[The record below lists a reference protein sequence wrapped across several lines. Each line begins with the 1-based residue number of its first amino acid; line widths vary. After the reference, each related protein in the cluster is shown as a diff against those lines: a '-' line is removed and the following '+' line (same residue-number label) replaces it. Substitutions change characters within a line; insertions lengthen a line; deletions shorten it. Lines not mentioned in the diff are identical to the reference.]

1 MYIILGKILK
11 NLQAE
16 AVRLRTISTELT
28 QEVKEKMRAEDFCVN
43 EGQWATKK
51 LLELLR
57 RSHGWVLPGIINVM
71 AEIAEPNSLL
81 ITKLNSGG
89 HSLEL

>member
-1 MYIILGKILK
+1 MYVCMYVCNLGFLVKVLQNI
-11 NLQAE
+11 QAE
-16 AVRLRTISTELT
+16 AVRLRNISTELT

-57 RSHGWVLPGIINVM
+57 RSHG
-71 AEIAEPNSLL
+71 
-81 ITKLNSGG
+81 
-89 HSLEL
+89 

>member
-1 MYIILGKILK
+1 MYVCMYVCMYLISGFLVKLLK

-57 RSHGWVLPGIINVM
+57 RSHGWAHILKTKS
-71 AEIAEPNSLL
+71 SLYFSCCFC
-81 ITKLNSGG
+81 KNK
-89 HSLEL
+89 